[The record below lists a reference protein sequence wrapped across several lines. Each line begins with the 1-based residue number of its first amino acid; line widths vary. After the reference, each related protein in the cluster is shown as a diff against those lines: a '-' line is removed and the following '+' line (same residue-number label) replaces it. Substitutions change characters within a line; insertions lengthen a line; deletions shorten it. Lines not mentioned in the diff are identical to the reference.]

1 MTDAVSGGFIRQT
14 CVELV
19 ETSRSYRYPVRTSG
33 QATCRWESGDVKFK
47 RKNLGVDIWK
57 IKKMK
62 IVSLTPDQNN
72 LIQQAARILVDAFR
86 THSPHSWPTLESG
99 LDEVHEMLSDDRIMR
114 VALDTEGNAMGW
126 IGGIPQYDGHV
137 WELHP
142 LVVKPELQGKGIG
155 RALVFDFE
163 EQVRSHGALTIM
175 LGADDEDNRTSL
187 SNVDLYA
194 DIWRKIKEISNF
206 NRHPYEFY
214 QKMGYTITGVMPDAN
229 GIGKPDIFMSKRI
242 LP

>member
-1 MTDAVSGGFIRQT
+1 
-14 CVELV
+14 
-19 ETSRSYRYPVRTSG
+19 
-33 QATCRWESGDVKFK
+33 
-47 RKNLGVDIWK
+47 
-57 IKKMK
+57 MK
-62 IVSLTPDQNN
+62 IVSPTPDQDD
-72 LIQQAARILVDAFR
+72 LIQQAAQILVDTFK
-86 THSPHSWPTLESG
+86 THSPEAWPTLENG
-99 LDEVHEMLSDDRIMR
+99 LNEVHEMLAVDRILR
-114 VALDTEGNAMGW
+114 VALDAEGNVSGW

-155 RALVFDFE
+155 RALVLDFE
-163 EQVRSHGALTIM
+163 KQVRLHGALTIM

-194 DIWRKIKEISNF
+194 DTWRKIKEISNL

-242 LP
+242 